1 MLWLT
6 ALGRLAK
13 GLEKWQAKALD
24 AKTEQERI
32 YAEAQVARIKARMEA
47 QTSGEWTKLP
57 KIIRGLWAAPY
68 IIFTWKV
75 VVIDKVLKA
84 GVTDP
89 LSDHD
94 KEIMLMIL
102 GFYFL
107 FEVSNAAGN
116 FLTKTFGRKD

>member
-1 MLWLT
+1 MWWLT
-6 ALGRLAK
+6 AIGRLAK
-13 GLEKWQAKALD
+13 GIEKWQAETLNAD
-24 AKTEQERI
+24 TEQKRI
-32 YAEAQVARIKARMEA
+32 AAQAKVDRLNIKMQA
-47 QTSGEWTKLP
+47 QINGEWTKLP
-57 KIIRGLWAAPY
+57 KIVRGLWAAPY

-107 FEVSNAAGN
+107 FEVGNAAGN
-116 FLTKTFGRKD
+116 FLTKTFARK